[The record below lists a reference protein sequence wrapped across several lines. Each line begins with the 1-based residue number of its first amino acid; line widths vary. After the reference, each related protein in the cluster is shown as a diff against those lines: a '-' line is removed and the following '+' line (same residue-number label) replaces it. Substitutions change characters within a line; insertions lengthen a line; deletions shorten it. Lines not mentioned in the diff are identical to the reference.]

1 MLTSSNHPSPKLKSG
16 LYSSGALALA
26 LALAL
31 GLSGC
36 SDQSGTD
43 QKSATKIDP
52 SVLAKEQS
60 IVINNGTEPE
70 SLDPQKISGI
80 PEANIIRQQLVGL
93 VTTDSNGKTIPAMAE
108 SWDSTDNK
116 VWTFNIRDAQ
126 WSNGDPVTAGDFV
139 YSLRR
144 LVDPNT
150 ASPYGS
156 YLADAKVVGAESVLN
171 GQSSPEALGVK
182 ALDDK
187 TLQITLSEPVPYFV
201 DMLIHTS
208 TFPVHAKTVEKYGP
222 KWTDPDNIVVNG
234 PYKISRWLVNDKIVM
249 TRNPSYFDDA
259 HTTINTITILPIES
273 ETTNVARY
281 KAGEIDIGSGMPT
294 EQFDSL
300 KADLGDEI
308 QVSPSLCTFYYLFNN
323 QKPPFDDVR
332 VRRALALALDRETIT
347 EKVMGQGQMPA
358 YQYTPTSINGI
369 KTFTPEW
376 QKWDKKRRAEE
387 AKKLLNA
394 AGYNANNPLKFEL
407 LYNTNEGNKKLAVAT
422 SSLLKEAIGFVEV
435 SLINKE
441 WKTFLDTARNR
452 NYQMARYTWCGDY
465 NEPSTF
471 LNILKTG
478 NSNNWGDYSSPKFD
492 SLMQQT
498 LKEGVTAEQR
508 AKLYQQAEAQLD
520 ADMPQLNVYHI
531 VKISMVK
538 PYVINFPLQ
547 DPLSNW
553 QIKDVSI
560 AKHD

>member
-1 MLTSSNHPSPKLKSG
+1 MPNFSNNVSQTIKTAI
-16 LYSSGALALA
+16 YSVSIALAM
-26 LALAL
+26 
-31 GLSGC
+31 SVMGC
-36 SDQSGTD
+36 SNQADDDNHNPS
-43 QKSATKIDP
+43 KVDP
-52 SVLAKEQS
+52 TVLAEEQS

-70 SLDPQKISGI
+70 SLDPHKISGL

-93 VTTDSNGKTIPAMAE
+93 VTTDSDGKTIPAMAE
-108 SWDSTDNK
+108 SWESADNK
-116 VWTFNIRDAQ
+116 VWTFKIRDAK
-126 WSNGDPVTAGDFV
+126 WSNGDAVTADDFV
-139 YSLRR
+139 YSLKR

-156 YLADAKVVGAESVLN
+156 YLDDAKVVGAEAILE
-171 GQSSPEALGVK
+171 GKSSPDSLGVK

-208 TFPVHAKTVEKYGP
+208 TFPVHAKTVEKYGA

-249 TRNPSYFDDA
+249 TRNPTYFDDA
-259 HTTINTITILPIES
+259 NTTINTITILPIES

-300 KADLGDEI
+300 KAELGDEI

-332 VRRALALALDRETIT
+332 VRRALAIALDRNTIT

-358 YQYTPTSINGI
+358 YQFTPTSINGI
-369 KTFTPEW
+369 QSFTPEW
-376 QKWDKKRRAEE
+376 QQWDKNRRAEE
-387 AKKLLNA
+387 AKKLLNE
-394 AGYNANNPLKFEL
+394 AGYNANNPLQFEL

-422 SSLLKEAIGFVEV
+422 SSLLKQAIGFVEV
-435 SLINKE
+435 DLINKE

-471 LNILKTG
+471 LNIVKSG

-492 SLMQQT
+492 SLMDQT
-498 LKEGVTAEQR
+498 LQEGVTPQQR
-508 AKLYQQAEAQLD
+508 AQLYQQAEAQLD
-520 ADMPQLNVYHI
+520 ADMPQLNVFHI
-531 VKISMVK
+531 VKITMVK
-538 PYVINFPLQ
+538 PYVVNFPIQ

-560 AKHD
+560 AKH

>member
-1 MLTSSNHPSPKLKSG
+1 MPNFSVNASQTIKAAI
-16 LYSSGALALA
+16 YSASFALAL
-26 LALAL
+26 
-31 GLSGC
+31 SVMGC
-36 SDQSGTD
+36 SNQSDTNNQD
-43 QKSATKIDP
+43 TAKIDP
-52 SVLAKEQS
+52 SVLAEEQS

-70 SLDPQKISGI
+70 SLDPHKISGL

-93 VTTDSNGKTIPAMAE
+93 VTTDSDGKTIPAMAE
-108 SWDSTDNK
+108 SWESTDNK
-116 VWTFNIRDAQ
+116 VWTFKIRDAQ
-126 WSNGDPVTAGDFV
+126 WSNGDPVTADDFV

-144 LVDPNT
+144 VVDPNT

-156 YLADAKVVGAESVLN
+156 YLADAKVVGAEAILE
-171 GQSSPEALGVK
+171 GKSSPDSLGVK

-208 TFPVHAKTVEKYGP
+208 TFPVHAKTVEKYGA

-249 TRNPSYFDDA
+249 TRNPTYFDDA
-259 HTTINTITILPIES
+259 NTTINTITILPIES

-300 KADLGDEI
+300 KAELGDQI

-332 VRRALALALDRETIT
+332 VRRALAIALDRETIT

-358 YQYTPTSINGI
+358 YQFNPTSINGI
-369 KTFTPEW
+369 QSFTPEW
-376 QKWDKKRRAEE
+376 QQWDKDRRAEE
-387 AKKLLNA
+387 AKKLLNE
-394 AGYNANNPLKFEL
+394 AGYNANNPLQFEL

-422 SSLLKEAIGFVEV
+422 SSLLKQAIGFVQV
-435 SLINKE
+435 DLINKE

-520 ADMPQLNVYHI
+520 ADMPQLNVFHI

-538 PYVINFPLQ
+538 PYVVNFPIQ

-560 AKHD
+560 AKHE